1 MDSYKQVID
10 VSKVGEGHKKIWK
23 HFSSYL
29 QLFKKKIIWRRK
41 LWANVEVKTRLKSNM
56 TACFLFQMEILLH
69 RQELQ
74 EGLAERWVDCTALVI
89 WTMGHHIEIQ
99 EEFSSTNSKGTFEGK
114 KEQDLIKRA
123 LSQMLGMWM
132 EIFCFEVGGQSEL
145 VLQAM
150 VEETTK

>member
-1 MDSYKQVID
+1 
-10 VSKVGEGHKKIWK
+10 
-23 HFSSYL
+23 
-29 QLFKKKIIWRRK
+29 
-41 LWANVEVKTRLKSNM
+41 
-56 TACFLFQMEILLH
+56 MEILLH

-74 EGLAERWVDCTALVI
+74 EGLAERWVDYTALVI

-123 LSQMLGMWM
+123 VSQIKRAVSQMLGMWM